1 MKRLQGEWKPL
12 LEYILSDSE
21 LDLQIR
27 DNYINVYYQ
36 GGNILKINP
45 CSFYFDEF
53 YFYKDCNKERKTHLQ
68 EKAKKGDVNAK
79 QIIDD
84 LVKERDDLKEN
95 LKSPL
100 NHSKVEC
107 YFSKAKAKMKKWEET
122 LNATIN
128 ISHKEKQEQQQIA
141 IANRND
147 TDYVVLDL
155 EYEVS
160 TDSEFKY
167 DGIVKGKARPRF
179 DIIAIHNS
187 QIIIIELKKGLGA
200 IEGKSGIKDHID
212 SYMHTIG
219 RDYKKLFVADMREL
233 LKQKQ
238 DLGILDKSIIIN
250 NEKPKFV
257 FAFADEE
264 GKDEF
269 SLFVKK
275 CCEQG
280 YSGEYIKIDPM
291 THILRQVNI
300 EKPFPCKE
308 RERQLRLLQ
317 NEHLNQTIFSGAS
330 GNGWMCVD
338 IKKLKKKE
346 WRQYPHILQ
355 HPDSLKNLYEGIRKE
370 VMSYF
375 KEYDIAWWREDDD
388 RYFPT
393 GNLLSSQIHCLNHL
407 FKLRRDPYAVLSI
420 IKNVCPNVVRVLPS
434 PIDDHEYSSK
444 KSNNIIKSYI
454 SFEFTYNN
462 VDLLKERTCKR
473 GKDCTSIDAFVY
485 AVDKE
490 DNHVLIAIEWKY
502 TEVYAKFID
511 KEIYKKVVYVVKK
524 RYLDKITTNDSHLT
538 SWEKSYYLEPFY
550 ELARQ
555 SLLMEQIINKKP
567 FPADYYQH
575 IVVCPTDN
583 KEMRADAKT
592 FKDSLSEYGKKLF
605 HIIDPKDFL
614 APVYSLKDKKGRM
627 KYADLLTYL
636 ETRYW
641 K

>member
-1 MKRLQGEWKPL
+1 MRKLSDNFIKKLQGEWKPL

-45 CSFYFDEF
+45 RSFYFDEF

-128 ISHKEKQEQQQIA
+128 ISHKEKQEQQQIV

-187 QIIIIELKKGLGA
+187 QIIVIELKKGLGA

-269 SLFVKK
+269 YPFVKK

-280 YSGEYIKIDPM
+280 YSGEFIKIDPM
-291 THILRQVNI
+291 THILKQVNI

-317 NEHLNQTIFSGAS
+317 NEHLNQTIFGGAS
-330 GNGWMCVD
+330 GNGWMYVE
-338 IKKLKKKE
+338 IKKQNKKE

-355 HPDSLKNLYEGIRKE
+355 HQDSMKNLYKGIGNDAI
-370 VMSYF
+370 SYF
-375 KEYDIAWWREDDD
+375 KRNNILWWREDED

-393 GNLLSSQIHCLNHL
+393 GHLVSSQIHCLNHL
-407 FKLRRDPYAVLSI
+407 FALRKDDVAIKAI
-420 IKNVCPNVVRVLPS
+420 IEKAIGLKIKKV
-434 PIDDHEYSSK
+434 YSSSIDK
-444 KSNNIIKSYI
+444 YSSFI
-454 SFEFTYNN
+454 SFEFICKNKT
-462 VDLLKERTCKR
+462 LLHENYETR
-473 GKDCTSIDAFVY
+473 GANCTSVDALVYVQTIDN
-485 AVDKE
+485 K
-490 DNHVLIAIEWKY
+490 NILIPIEWKY
-502 TEVYAKFID
+502 TETYQGKEANKESLDRYPKLID
-511 KEIYKKVVYVVKK
+511 SASNLKKWDDLYKADPY
-524 RYLDKITTNDSHLT
+524 
-538 SWEKSYYLEPFY
+538 Y
-550 ELARQ
+550 ELMRQ
-555 SLLMEQIINKKP
+555 TLLMEQIIKQKDINGIKAVD
-567 FPADYYQH
+567 FRH
-575 IVVCPTDN
+575 IMVIPNAHTELKNAIEEKYIPTL
-583 KEMRADAKT
+583 
-592 FKDSLSEYGKKLF
+592 KDKSKF
-605 HIIDPKDFL
+605 IIIDPQ
-614 APVYSLKDKKGRM
+614 
-627 KYADLLTYL
+627 DLLSPLKGNDDYKELLNYL